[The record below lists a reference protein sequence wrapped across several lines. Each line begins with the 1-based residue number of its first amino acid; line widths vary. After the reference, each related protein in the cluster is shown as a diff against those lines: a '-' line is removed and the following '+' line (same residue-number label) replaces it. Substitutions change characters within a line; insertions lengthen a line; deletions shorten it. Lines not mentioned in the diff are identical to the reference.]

1 MEIKNHF
8 GVYGICFENGKLLCS
23 EKTRGPYQHRFD
35 LPGGSQ
41 EAGEGLTETLKREVL
56 EETGYTLS
64 SYSNPRMY
72 DVLVQ
77 EEGQDFAVHHI
88 MAFYDIV
95 LDFENSQKSL
105 PHEVLD
111 GSNDSANAIWIPFE
125 QITEENASPLVLK
138 VKAELVGIPELELTS
153 YINWKTK
160 EGEQMKPQE
169 MWNAY
174 KQINPSIGDEIDAW
188 AFGVEADLLAD
199 LVLKGEKTATASA
212 YDLYAVDNDP
222 LPQEGTFD
230 VILDS
235 QDQAVCIVEVTK
247 VSVQPF
253 HQVSADHA
261 YKEGEGDKSLAYWRQ
276 VHEEV
281 FTEWMSEAGLTF
293 TPDSKVVLEE
303 FRKVYPL

>member
-8 GVYGICFENGKLLCS
+8 GVYGICFENGKLLCI

-212 YDLYAVDNDP
+212 YDLYAVDNAP

-230 VILDS
+230 VVLDS

-247 VSVQPF
+247 VSVQSF